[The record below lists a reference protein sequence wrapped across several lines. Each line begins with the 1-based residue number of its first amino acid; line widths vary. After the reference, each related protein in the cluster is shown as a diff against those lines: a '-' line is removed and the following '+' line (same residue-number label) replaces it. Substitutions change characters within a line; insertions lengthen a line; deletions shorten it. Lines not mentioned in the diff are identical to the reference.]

1 MSRTEH
7 LIENALIAVESHKTL
22 NEFINEEIDRGNVG
36 KEPITL
42 TPEQILE
49 HIYEMAIYVKYTWNN

>member
-7 LIENALIAVESHKTL
+7 LIENALMAVDSHKTL
-22 NEFINEEIDRGNVG
+22 NEFINEEIDRGNVD
-36 KEPITL
+36 KESITL

-49 HIYEMAIYVKYTWNN
+49 QIYEIAIYVKYTWNS